1 MLLGTFLMQLFK
13 ADTHILAQKPR
24 APTLS
29 CKSTEVTT
37 FYIMKHQFVSSLG
50 GVKKPKFGNHLLD
63 KAKISLQKANVCGTV
78 DVHASRKNSACPIE
92 QAPVLENCTF

>member
-13 ADTHILAQKPR
+13 ADMHILAQKPR

-29 CKSTEVTT
+29 CKSTEVT
-37 FYIMKHQFVSSLG
+37 MFVSSLG

-63 KAKISLQKANVCGTV
+63 KAEISLQKANVCGTV